1 MLHCS
6 FVEYCKQLDNCIDYN
21 YIHCSS
27 LDSITVVNILSN
39 SVALQR
45 SFDSKPILFAV
56 ETISWR
62 NRKTCMLSGTLK
74 AEVRFR
80 VKTENHFEATNN
92 EQFQPNP
99 SEMFATRSWYN
110 RKSISLPDTFKAVT
124 HLPVCSFLVLTHNFE
139 VGRPVI
145 ARMEM
150 FIILGMLL
158 QRG

>member
-1 MLHCS
+1 M
-6 FVEYCKQLDNCIDYN
+6 
-21 YIHCSS
+21 S
-27 LDSITVVNILSN
+27 LTLNRFFLN
-39 SVALQR
+39 LQR
-45 SFDSKPILFAV
+45 EAEATGKFVLCLQLTKLKLGLVLCVFDSKPILLEFA
-56 ETISWR
+56 TRSR
-62 NRKTCMLSGTLK
+62 GNRKICSLPSTYK
-74 AEVRFR
+74 AEARFR